1 MKLVV
6 VSLLLTITVSLP
18 SAFAA
23 DVLTGRAFVID
34 GDTIE
39 IKDQRI
45 RIFLALMRPSLRN
58 GAGRVAGYIHVVSMR
73 PVRSQSELAASP

>member
-1 MKLVV
+1 MKSALL
-6 VSLLLTITVSLP
+6 SLLFITIALP

-23 DVLTGRAFVID
+23 DVLTGRAFIID

-45 RIFLALMRPSLRN
+45 RIFGVDAP
-58 GAGRVAGYIHVVSMR
+58 
-73 PVRSQSELAASP
+73 ELAQRC